1 MTPRAPVTVRCVRR
15 GRKFGFVTLP
25 RVRKNPAT
33 QAQIMDLFDA
43 VQRIYGRKYAK
54 FSNKEDLV
62 GAASLAIVE
71 AAKTY
76 DPSKGEWQPYA
87 LKKAEFAVNAMMGA
101 EGGGRALVSKKVEL
115 AKLEKAYMAAHAQ
128 RRPTSAQ
135 LAEFSGRSLDEIY
148 ELQRDAASGTTV
160 SSSQSIMGGE
170 AEEGDTKLEDTLS
183 AGSAQQVQE
192 AQETVIEAGRRA
204 ERVKELTPME
214 KMFDAYMQKGKSISW
229 IAKKIGFGETKARE
243 IAKGLRAH
251 LAPPDE
257 G

>member
-1 MTPRAPVTVRCVRR
+1 MTPRAPIVTACRRINGRFNFYGRPPVRR
-15 GRKFGFVTLP
+15 
-25 RVRKNPAT
+25 NPAT
-33 QAQIMDLFDA
+33 QMQIFKLYKA
-43 VQRIYGRKYAK
+43 VQSIYGKRYAS

-87 LKKAEFAVNAMMGA
+87 LEMAEFAVKAMMGA
-101 EGGGRALVSKKVEL
+101 LDGGRGRVKKRTEL
-115 AKLEKAYMAAHAQ
+115 QKLEKAFIREFQKRPSAADLAQ
-128 RRPTSAQ
+128 
-135 LAEFSGRSLDEIY
+135 FSGRSLDEIY
-148 ELQRDAASGTTV
+148 DLQRDAASGTTV

-214 KMFDAYMQKGKSISW
+214 KMFDGYMQKGKSISW
-229 IAKKIGFGETKARE
+229 IAKKIGIGETKARE

>member
-1 MTPRAPVTVRCVRR
+1 MTPRAPIVTACRRINGRFNFYGRPLVRR
-15 GRKFGFVTLP
+15 
-25 RVRKNPAT
+25 NPAT
-33 QAQIMDLFDA
+33 QRQILDLYDA
-43 VQRIYGRKYAK
+43 VQRIYGKRYAS

-62 GAASLAIVE
+62 AAAVE
-71 AAKTY
+71 GVVKAARDF
-76 DPSKGEWQPYA
+76 DPSRGAEWRAYA
-87 LKKAEFAVNAMMGA
+87 LSNAQFAVDAVLRE
-101 EGGGRALVSKKVEL
+101 EGGGRGRVEKRTEL
-115 AKLEKAYMAAHAQ
+115 QKLEKAFMREFQKRPSAADLAQ
-128 RRPTSAQ
+128 
-135 LAEFSGRSLDEIY
+135 FSGRSLDEIY
-148 ELQRDAASGTTV
+148 DLQRDAASGTTV

-214 KMFDAYMQKGKSISW
+214 KMFDGYMQKGKSISW
-229 IAKKIGFGETKARE
+229 IAKKIGIGETKARE